1 MKIKSN
7 RFYSILLA
15 SSILCSITTP
25 WSEKTAYA
33 QQHTNTI
40 SPKTIT
46 FQTQTNRYDDLKQI
60 IYTTPINGG
69 LSVDSNSQVILR
81 GNGNILSSIC
91 FSMNDGSLILEGTT
105 NVTTVL
111 NDAYDGGSPS
121 IIKNLTLDAPIH
133 FSPNSYVFRNA
144 QFNTL
149 QIKKDPA
156 KYIQFDDGCYFG
168 KDTIINELYLDYIAE
183 PETITS
189 HNSVTFAPIGT
200 RLTVNTIYSINP
212 NCNYASLSLKN
223 FSSNTADGMKI
234 YGYGGASAYNF
245 SGEKVLSKEMYE
257 EYATGHGTFINYVKG
272 FQTDTSSLPADINL
286 GKDQDKAAVS
296 FKNISVTGTYLD
308 EQNPAN
314 GNTYNHKMTKKTS
327 WDTTN
332 TSDSQY
338 QYGIYVPVKYN
349 PGTSNTYTYSAD
361 GTRYALLEGDTCQ
374 LPAGTHTYYIEAGG
388 NFEKHTVTVNACDI
402 EEITS
407 ITLKNE
413 NMEVGSTL
421 TNDDV
426 TVKVRYTNDSKEYIL
441 SSSDF
446 SLENPDITKEGAN
459 NTVTVVVPREYDT
472 SLSKT
477 ITVNGFVDNVN
488 GFDTECSITEML
500 AGSTLSVNDITLKNI
515 TYGNPDKGTTETLK
529 GGYTFVSNGANT
541 NTLKIQ
547 PGVNKISV
555 CYGGYV
561 KKDAITIHGYTAES
575 FTTKCAYQ
583 TMYAGTTLCKSD
595 ITLENIVYND
605 TKQTKKDSVEDGSF
619 DFLVDGKVVSN
630 VNIHEGKNVIGIRYD
645 GKTLA
650 DAITIQGIV
659 YDLIDAKAEYV
670 ESYLVDGVPHAKIR
684 ITITRQDGTVINREI
699 DNLTYDTTYQFKT
712 NEDNEAAIF
721 YQGIE
726 FTIAD
731 RLTKIDEVRYLGD
744 PSDTDYQVSDFY
756 IAATYA
762 SGAKKNTQD
771 NPEIAENFSTSVKT
785 MSQQK
790 KMVSLAYQGDNT
802 EKVTA
807 TIELDQSNQV
817 VSVSMDNS
825 DPTATP
831 SQTPDTATATP
842 ATSTPNVTGT
852 TSTPTV
858 TSATSS
864 PVVTSD
870 TPSTSTPG
878 VTDKPTA
885 TSPATTIVT
894 PIVQNTATPTVSPT
908 ATPVVTPVKGN
919 TYTVRKLKYKV
930 TSVTKNGG
938 TVTITGYDKA
948 ASNLSLPSTVTIGKH
963 KMKVTAIGT
972 KALENCQLLRG
983 TITIPRNVTTI
994 GDKAFYKCKN
1004 ITLLVVTSKVQT
1016 IGTSAFQD
1024 CTNLKYVKLYNCT
1037 VKKIGKKAFFNN
1049 KKKRKFNMFNSQI
1062 PYYKKLLVKKK
1073 QYN

>member
-1 MKIKSN
+1 MKKKN
-7 RFYSILLA
+7 FLSIFLA
-15 SSILCSITTP
+15 SSMVISLISPIENT
-25 WSEKTAYA
+25 SYA
-33 QQHTNTI
+33 ATTNTV
-40 SPKTIT
+40 
-46 FQTQTNRYDDLKQI
+46 DLK
-60 IYTTPINGG
+60 NMSSKE
-69 LSVDSNSQVILR
+69 LSAYNTSTSDIVYNDPVTSIKQPGVNQKVILN
-81 GNGNILSSIC
+81 GNGNKLHQQCFYSSA
-91 FSMNDGSLILEGTT
+91 GSLILNGDTVFQGSISSGNHYAISQVEELVFNADISFTPFSSTDKCAFYYT
-105 NVTTVL
+105 NINNMHIL
-111 NDAYDGGSPS
+111 
-121 IIKNLTLDAPIH
+121 
-133 FSPNSYVFRNA
+133 
-144 QFNTL
+144 
-149 QIKKDPA
+149 KDPA
-156 KYIQFDDGCYFG
+156 KYVHIADNYNLAMALS
-168 KDTIINELYLDYIAE
+168 INNLYLDYIADSSSIQSGNKLQLSS
-183 PETITS
+183 PDYT
-189 HNSVTFAPIGT
+189 VT
-200 RLTVNTIYSINP
+200 VDNIYFTNP
-212 NCNYASLSLKN
+212 NCNFTNFSLKN
-223 FSSNTADGMKI
+223 ISASNMGNAI
-234 YGYGGASAYNF
+234 VYGYGGASAYNS

-257 EYATGHGTFINYVKG
+257 EYANGYGSFVNYVKG
-272 FQTDTSSLPADINL
+272 FQTDTSSLPADVNL
-286 GKDQDKAAVS
+286 GKDQDKATVS

-349 PGTSNTYTYSAD
+349 PASSNTYTYSAD
-361 GTRYALLEGDTCQ
+361 GTRYSLLEGDTCQ

-413 NMEVGSTL
+413 NVEVGSTL

-426 TVKVRYTNDSKEYIL
+426 TVKVRYTNDSKEYTL

-605 TKQTKKDSVEDGSF
+605 KKQTKKDSVEDGSF

-645 GKTLA
+645 GKTIA

-726 FTIAD
+726 FAIAD

-771 NPEIAENFSTSVKT
+771 NPEIAENFSTSVKA

-790 KMVSLAYQGDNT
+790 KMVSLAYLGDNT

-807 TIELDQSNQV
+807 TVELDQSNQV

-825 DPTATP
+825 TPTATP

-858 TSATSS
+858 TDATSS
-864 PVVTSD
+864 PVVTPD
-870 TPSTSTPG
+870 TQSTSTPG

-885 TSPATTIVT
+885 TSPATPIVT
-894 PIVQNTATPTVSPT
+894 PIVQNTATPTISPT

-930 TSVTKNGG
+930 TSVTKTGG

-972 KALENCQLLRG
+972 KALENCQTLRG

-1016 IGTSAFQD
+1016 IGASAFQD
-1024 CTNLKYVKLYNCT
+1024 CTNLKYVKLYKCT

-1049 KKKRKFNMFNSQI
+1049 KKKRQFNMFTSQV
-1062 PYYKKLLVKKK
+1062 PYYKKLLIKKK
-1073 QYN
+1073 QFN